1 MILDSILRIT
11 LTIIGVFALLTAF
24 NLLLIITV
32 VSIRALITKWRK
44 KHR

>member
-1 MILDSILRIT
+1 MMILRIT